1 MYANGVECFCMTKKV
16 SAAPDKV
23 ENDADKSS
31 YVTVRIPRTLY
42 QEVEDLLP
50 VFAEHPLAKASGR
63 ISASLA
69 LRLALLRGISTIRDE
84 ALKAKGGTVD
94 E

>member
-1 MYANGVECFCMTKKV
+1 MQMVYTVVRMIKKA
-16 SAAPDKV
+16 SGTPDKP
-23 ENDADKSS
+23 ETDADKSS

-42 QEVEDLLP
+42 EEVEELLP
-50 VFAEHPLAKASGR
+50 VFAEHPLVKASGR

-69 LRLALLRGISTIRDE
+69 LRLALLRGISVIRDE
-84 ALKAKGGTVD
+84 SSAEKGGAAD